1 MKRPF
6 KTLEE
11 LKASIANRPPLSR
24 EELETRQKRRERDEE
39 LAAMFLLPEQWDD
52 KGINGIPHYNFLPPD
67 AEKEAYA
74 ALSRVL
80 DRIASKLF
88 WSGEKGWPEVIMIAL
103 AQSFDPN
110 QTCPMRAFLRRRSTN
125 TGNPIDR
132 DYEIAR
138 WVDKLR
144 RVDGLSY
151 NDAAEKVASI
161 LQLTPPHIKKIYGKN
176 LEYFEPLRRKRKSG
190 K

>member
-1 MKRPF
+1 MKRP
-6 KTLEE
+6 LNSIED
-11 LKASIANRPPLSR
+11 LKAWVARRPPLSR
-24 EELETRQKRRERDEE
+24 EEQKARQRACERDEE
-39 LAAMFLLPEQWDD
+39 LASMLVWPEEWDE
-52 KGINGIPHYNFLPPD
+52 NGIPHYNFLSPD

-80 DRIASKLF
+80 LRTDRDL
-88 WSGEKGWPEVIMIAL
+88 WRSGDRSWRTNVLTAL
-103 AQSFDPN
+103 ALAFDATATSP
-110 QTCPMRAFLRRRSTN
+110 TRAFLQRRSTN
-125 TGNPIDR
+125 TGNPHDR

-138 WVDKLR
+138 WVDRLR

-176 LEYFEPLRRKRKSG
+176 LKHFEPLRRKRKSG

>member
-6 KTLEE
+6 KSLEE

-24 EELETRQKRRERDEE
+24 EELEARQKRRERDEE
-39 LAAMFLLPEQWDD
+39 LAAMFLWPEEWDD
-52 KGINGIPHYNFLPPD
+52 KGLNGIPHYNFLPPE

-80 DRIASKLF
+80 GRIERKLF
-88 WSGEKGWPEVIMIAL
+88 SLGEEVIMAAL
-103 AQSFDPN
+103 SQSFDPN
-110 QTCPMRAFLRRRSTN
+110 QTCPMRAFLKRRSTN
-125 TGNPIDR
+125 TGNPTDH

-176 LEYFEPLRRKRKSG
+176 LKYFEPLRRKRKSG